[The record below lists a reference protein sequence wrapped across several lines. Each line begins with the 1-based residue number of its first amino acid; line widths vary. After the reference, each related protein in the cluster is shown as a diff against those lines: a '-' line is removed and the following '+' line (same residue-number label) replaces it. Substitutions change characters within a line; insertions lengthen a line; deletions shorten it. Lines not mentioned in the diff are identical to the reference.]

1 MDRRNELLARVYI
14 VMMFFIF
21 LTIWI
26 VGKIAYISIA
36 EGDKWRDKISNNVKW
51 FDIQGDRGII
61 YSADE
66 SILANSTPRFEVR
79 MDLLAPSDQDFNKN
93 IDSLSYCIAK
103 YLNPKK
109 SKSEWEK
116 ILINGRKDGKRK
128 KRRGMRYF
136 LLQRNL
142 NYEDITMVKKFPLF
156 NKGKI
161 KGGLIINRSTIREK
175 PFKALAG
182 RTIGINR
189 KNAENV
195 GLEAAYDKYLKGETA
210 KRLYKRLL
218 GGTWIPLQENDNN
231 PLSKGAD
238 LVTNINIKIQDIVH
252 HEVLNKLKETKSEAG
267 VGIVMEVKTGKIVAL
282 TNLSKDRNG
291 NYKERMNYAVKR
303 KYAPGSVLKT
313 ATTMALLDNKFI
325 DINST
330 INLNGGKMNFR
341 GKIVKDDEDIGHGK
355 PVTLWQAFVHSS
367 NVAMSK
373 WADIY
378 FNGNKKARKSFILKL
393 KSFGLS
399 KISGIDLLGETKPVV
414 KDPDLDKN
422 NFSLN
427 TIPWMAHGYEIEMT
441 PIQILSFYNAI
452 ANNGKVMKPYLVDKI
467 IKENEIIDIKPKVLI
482 DKIADD
488 LTIKK
493 IQKLLK
499 GVVEEG
505 TARSLK
511 NNSISI
517 AGKTGTAQANIQ
529 TGDEE
534 QLYNSTF
541 AGYFPANNPK
551 YSMVIVMFGNKK
563 PLYYASQV
571 AVPVFGKIV
580 DKMRA
585 IQAFEFEERIDDDR
599 QFVNATLPGKAKGY
613 SNDFEELM
621 NYLNIPYKKTDKN
634 NWTKIDKKFNQ
645 MEMNKFQL
653 KRKTIPDVRAMGARD
668 AVYILENLGL
678 KVKLR
683 GVGKVSTQS
692 LPPGIKIKGQT
703 ITLNLR

>member
-1 MDRRNELLARVYI
+1 
-14 VMMFFIF
+14 MMFFIF

-26 VGKIAYISIA
+26 IGKIAYINIV
-36 EGDKWRDKISNNVKW
+36 EGEKWKEKISRNIKWR
-51 FDIQGDRGII
+51 DIQGDRGII

-79 MDLLAPSDQDFNKN
+79 MDLLAPSDKDFNKN
-93 IDSLSYCIAK
+93 IDSLSYCISK
-103 YLNPKK
+103 YLNSEK
-109 SKSEWEK
+109 SKAEWK
-116 ILINGRKDGKRK
+116 RILIQGRVDGKTGRKK
-128 KRRGMRYF
+128 GMRYF

-142 NYEDITMVKKFPLF
+142 NYEEITKVKKFPLF

-175 PFKALAG
+175 PFKDLAG
-182 RTIGINR
+182 RTIGIDR
-189 KNAENV
+189 KNATKV

-218 GGTWIPLQENDNN
+218 GGTWIPLQENDNR

-238 LVTNINIKIQDIVH
+238 LITNINIKIQDIVH
-252 HEVLNKLKETKSEAG
+252 HEVLNKLMQTKAEAG

-282 TNLSKDRNG
+282 TNLSKDHNG
-291 NYKERMNYAVKR
+291 AYKERMNYAVQR

-313 ATTMALLDNKFI
+313 ATTMALLDDKFI

-330 INLNGGKMNFR
+330 INLEGGKMNFR

-355 PVTLWQAFVHSS
+355 PVTLWDAFVHSS

-378 FNGNKKARKSFILKL
+378 YNANKKARKNYILKL

-399 KISGIDLLGETKPVV
+399 KTSGIDLLGETKPVV
-414 KDPDLDKN
+414 KDPDLN
-422 NFSLN
+422 RHNFNRN

-441 PIQILSFYNAI
+441 PIQILTFYNAI
-452 ANNGKVMKPYLVDKI
+452 ANNGKIMKPYLVDKI
-467 IKENEIIDIKPKVLI
+467 VEENEIIDIKPEVI
-482 DKIADD
+482 SNKIADD

-493 IQKLLK
+493 IQRLLK
-499 GVVEEG
+499 GVVDEG
-505 TARSLK
+505 TARSLRK
-511 NNSISI
+511 NSTDI

-529 TGDEE
+529 TGNDE

-541 AGYFPANNPK
+541 AGYFPADNPK
-551 YSMVIVMFGNKK
+551 YSMIIVMYGNRK
-563 PLYYASQV
+563 PQYYASQV

-585 IQAFEFEERIDDDR
+585 IQAFDFEKETDDVR
-599 QFVNATLPGKAKGY
+599 QFVNATLPGRAKGY

-621 NYLNIPYKKTDKN
+621 NYLNIPYKKRDKK
-634 NWTKIDKKFNQ
+634 NWTKVDKKFNQ
-645 MEMNKFQL
+645 MEMSEFQL
-653 KRKTIPDVRAMGARD
+653 NRKTIPDVRGMGARD

-678 KVKLR
+678 KVKLD
-683 GVGKVSTQS
+683 GIGKVYTQS

-703 ITLNLR
+703 IKLILK

>member
-1 MDRRNELLARVYI
+1 MNRRNELLARVYI

-26 VGKIAYISIA
+26 IGKIAYINIV
-36 EGDKWRDKISNNVKW
+36 EGEKWKEKISRNIKWR
-51 FDIQGDRGII
+51 DIQGDRGII

-79 MDLLAPSDQDFNKN
+79 MDLLAPSDKDFNKN
-93 IDSLSYCIAK
+93 IDSLSYCISK
-103 YLNPKK
+103 YLNSEK
-109 SKSEWEK
+109 SKAKWK
-116 ILINGRKDGKRK
+116 RILIQGRVDGKTGRKK
-128 KRRGMRYF
+128 GMRYF

-142 NYEDITMVKKFPLF
+142 NYEEITKVKKFPLF

-175 PFKALAG
+175 PFKDLAG
-182 RTIGINR
+182 RTIGIDR
-189 KNAENV
+189 KNATKV

-218 GGTWIPLQENDNN
+218 GGTWIPLQENDNR

-238 LVTNINIKIQDIVH
+238 LITNINIKIQDIVH
-252 HEVLNKLKETKSEAG
+252 HEVLNKLMQTKAEAG

-282 TNLSKDRNG
+282 TNLSKDHNG
-291 NYKERMNYAVKR
+291 AYKERMNYAVQR

-313 ATTMALLDNKFI
+313 ATTMALLDDKFI

-330 INLNGGKMNFR
+330 INLEGGKMNFR
-341 GKIVKDDEDIGHGK
+341 GKIIKDDEDIGHGK
-355 PVTLWQAFVHSS
+355 PVTLWDAFVHSS

-378 FNGNKKARKSFILKL
+378 YNANKKARKNYILKL

-399 KISGIDLLGETKPVV
+399 KTSGIDLLGETKPVV
-414 KDPDLDKN
+414 KDPDLNRN
-422 NFSLN
+422 NFSRN

-441 PIQILSFYNAI
+441 PIQILTFYNAI
-452 ANNGKVMKPYLVDKI
+452 ANNGKIMKPYLVDKI
-467 IKENEIIDIKPKVLI
+467 VEENEIIDIKPEVI
-482 DKIADD
+482 SNKIADD

-493 IQKLLK
+493 IQRLLK
-499 GVVEEG
+499 GVVDEG
-505 TARSLK
+505 TARSLRK
-511 NNSISI
+511 NSTDI

-529 TGDEE
+529 TGNDE

-541 AGYFPANNPK
+541 AGYFPADNPK
-551 YSMVIVMFGNKK
+551 YSMIIVMYGNRK
-563 PLYYASQV
+563 PQYYASQV

-585 IQAFEFEERIDDDR
+585 IQAFDFEKETDDVR
-599 QFVNATLPGKAKGY
+599 QFVNATLPGRAKGY

-621 NYLNIPYKKTDKN
+621 NYLNIPYKKRDKK
-634 NWTKIDKKFNQ
+634 NWTKVDKKFNQ
-645 MEMNKFQL
+645 MEMSEFQL
-653 KRKTIPDVRAMGARD
+653 NRKTIPDVRGMGARD

-678 KVKLR
+678 KVKLN
-683 GVGKVSTQS
+683 GIGKVYTQS

-703 ITLNLR
+703 IKLILK

>member
-26 VGKIAYISIA
+26 VGKITYINVV
-36 EGDKWRDKISNNVKW
+36 EGDKWRDKISRNVKW

-79 MDLLAPSDQDFNKN
+79 MDLLAPSDSNFINN
-93 IDSLSYCIAK
+93 IDSLSYYIAK

-109 SKSEWEK
+109 NKTEWK
-116 ILINGRKDGKRK
+116 RTLMQGRRDGKSK

-142 NYEDITMVKKFPLF
+142 NYEEITRVKKFPLF

-161 KGGLIINRSTIREK
+161 KGGLIIHRSTVREK
-175 PFKALAG
+175 PFKDLAG

-210 KRLYKRLL
+210 KRLYKKLL
-218 GGTWIPLQENDNN
+218 GGTWIPLEENDNN

-238 LVTNINIKIQDIVH
+238 LITNINIRIQDIVH
-252 HEVLNKLKETKSEAG
+252 HEILNKLMQTKSEAG
-267 VGIVMEVKTGKIVAL
+267 VGIVMEVKTGKIVAM
-282 TNLSKDRNG
+282 TNLSKDHG
-291 NYKERMNYAVKR
+291 GVYKERMNYAVKR

-313 ATTMALLDNKFI
+313 ATTMALLDDKFI
-325 DINST
+325 DLNST
-330 INLNGGKMNFR
+330 INLNGGRMNFR
-341 GKIVKDDEDIGHGK
+341 GKIIKDDEDIGHGK
-355 PVTLWQAFVHSS
+355 PVTLWDAFVHSS

-378 FNGNKKARKSFILKL
+378 YNGNKKERKNFILKL

-399 KISGIDLLGETKPVV
+399 QTSEIDLLGETKPVV
-414 KDPDLDKN
+414 KDPDLDKG
-422 NFSLN
+422 NFNLN
-427 TIPWMAHGYEIEMT
+427 TIPWMAHGYEIEIT
-441 PIQILSFYNAI
+441 PIQLLTFYNAV
-452 ANNGKVMKPYLVDKI
+452 ANNGKVMRPYLVYKI
-467 IKENEIIDIKPKVLI
+467 VKEDEVINIEPKVLANRV
-482 DKIADD
+482 ADD
-488 LTIKK
+488 MTIKK

-499 GVVEEG
+499 GVVNEG
-505 TARSLK
+505 TARSLR

-517 AGKTGTAQANIQ
+517 AGKTGTAQANIKA
-529 TGDEE
+529 DNEE
-534 QLYNSTF
+534 QIYNSTF
-541 AGYFPANNPK
+541 AGFFPADNPK
-551 YSMVIVMFGNKK
+551 YSMIIVMYGNKK

-585 IQAFEFEERIDDDR
+585 IQVFDFEDSKADNKEFI
-599 QFVNATLPGKAKGY
+599 NATLPGKAKGF

-621 NYLNIPYKKTDKN
+621 NYLNIPYKKTKSKK
-634 NWTKIDKKFNQ
+634 WTKVDKKFNQ
-645 MEMNKFQL
+645 MEMNEFQL
-653 KRKTIPDVRAMGARD
+653 KRKTIPDVRGMGARD
-668 AVYILENLGL
+668 AVFILENLGL
-678 KVKLR
+678 KVKLN
-683 GVGKVSTQS
+683 GVGKVATQS

-703 ITLNLR
+703 ITLYMK

>member
-1 MDRRNELLARVYI
+1 MNRRNELLARVYI

-26 VGKIAYISIA
+26 IGKIAYINIV
-36 EGDKWRDKISNNVKW
+36 EGEKWKEKISRNIKWR
-51 FDIQGDRGII
+51 DIQGDRGII

-79 MDLLAPSDQDFNKN
+79 MDLLAPSDKDFNKN
-93 IDSLSYCIAK
+93 IDSLSYCISK
-103 YLNPKK
+103 YLNSEK
-109 SKSEWEK
+109 SKAEWK
-116 ILINGRKDGKRK
+116 HILIQGRVDGKTGRKK
-128 KRRGMRYF
+128 GMRYF

-142 NYEDITMVKKFPLF
+142 NYEEITKVKKFPLF

-175 PFKALAG
+175 PFKDLAG
-182 RTIGINR
+182 RTIGIDR
-189 KNAENV
+189 KNATKV

-218 GGTWIPLQENDNN
+218 GGTWIPLQENDNR

-238 LVTNINIKIQDIVH
+238 LITNINIKIQDIVH
-252 HEVLNKLKETKSEAG
+252 HEVLNKLMQTKAEAG

-282 TNLSKDRNG
+282 TNLSKDHNG
-291 NYKERMNYAVKR
+291 AYKERMNYAVQR

-313 ATTMALLDNKFI
+313 ATTMALLDDKFI

-330 INLNGGKMNFR
+330 IDLEGGKMNFR

-355 PVTLWQAFVHSS
+355 PVTLWDAFVHSS

-378 FNGNKKARKSFILKL
+378 YNANKKARKNYILKL

-399 KISGIDLLGETKPVV
+399 KTSGIDLLGETKPVV
-414 KDPDLDKN
+414 KDPDLNRN
-422 NFSLN
+422 NFSRN

-441 PIQILSFYNAI
+441 PIQILTFYNAI
-452 ANNGKVMKPYLVDKI
+452 ANNGKIMKPYLVDKI
-467 IKENEIIDIKPKVLI
+467 VEENEIINIKQEVI
-482 DKIADD
+482 SNKIADD

-493 IQKLLK
+493 IQRLLK
-499 GVVEEG
+499 GVVDEG
-505 TARSLK
+505 TARSLRK
-511 NNSISI
+511 NSTDI

-529 TGDEE
+529 TGNDE

-541 AGYFPANNPK
+541 AGYFPADNPK
-551 YSMVIVMFGNKK
+551 YSMIIVMYGNRK
-563 PLYYASQV
+563 PQYYASQV

-585 IQAFEFEERIDDDR
+585 IQAFDFEKETDDVR
-599 QFVNATLPGKAKGY
+599 QFVNATLPGRAKGY

-621 NYLNIPYKKTDKN
+621 NYLNIPYKKRDKK
-634 NWTKIDKKFNQ
+634 NWTKVDKKFNQ
-645 MEMNKFQL
+645 MEMSEFQL
-653 KRKTIPDVRAMGARD
+653 NRKTIPDVRGMGARD

-678 KVKLR
+678 KVKLD
-683 GVGKVSTQS
+683 GIGKVYTQS

-703 ITLNLR
+703 IKLILK